1 MSMSI
6 TVEEIHDK
14 DQWNNFLISQQ
25 PRGHLLQ
32 AYEWGDLKRILGGGC
47 YRLGALEDGNLVG
60 TMMLYENDVPIP
72 LPGLRNRLK
81 YLYCSR
87 GPTVESPDSPALL
100 ALLEHAHKLARKT
113 HAVLLRLEPNIA
125 DDNPD
130 MDGWIAAYRKLGFRS
145 NPNSIHLP
153 RSWVLDIRPDLND
166 LFAKFKTTWRQNIR
180 VAERKGVIVREVKT
194 EEDFQAYYEVYKET
208 SERDD
213 FFIHTLDYHKAI
225 VNAFGSKGEAVLYIA
240 EHEGDVL
247 AARLIICMGKWCW
260 DMFGASSNK
269 KRNLK
274 ATYLLQYRCFQ
285 WAKEHNCDYFDF
297 RVIPTILEPGQD
309 MWGVYEFKRGFG
321 GFSRMNIPTQDY
333 IYRPVIYKAWT
344 KLVEIR
350 RDMRQR
356 ERHKVELE
364 RAARGK
370 QQSQQ
375 AGTEANPAKEGE
387 QTIPQTPKD
396 EKPQQP
402 KESSQKV

>member
-1 MSMSI
+1 MTI
-6 TVEEIHDK
+6 TVEEIRDK
-14 DQWNNFLISQQ
+14 DQWNKFLISQQ

-32 AYEWGDLKRILGGGC
+32 AYEWGDLKRSFGDKC
-47 YRLGALEDGNLVG
+47 HCLGAFEDGRLIG
-60 TMMLYENDVPIP
+60 TMMLYENGLPIP
-72 LPGLRNRLK
+72 LPGLNRLK

-87 GPTVESPDSPALL
+87 GPTVESPDSPALP
-100 ALLEHAHKLARKT
+100 ALVEHAHKLAREM
-113 HAVLLRLEPNIA
+113 HAVILRFEPNIT
-125 DDNPD
+125 DDMPD
-130 MDGWIAAYRKLGFRS
+130 MERWVEVFHKLGFCS

-153 RSWVLDIRPDLND
+153 RCWVLDIRPDLKD
-166 LFAKFKTTWRQNIR
+166 LRANFKTTWRQNVG

-194 EEDFQAYYEVYKET
+194 EEDLQAYYEVYKET
-208 SERDD
+208 SERDN
-213 FFIHTLDYHKAI
+213 FFIATLDYHKAI
-225 VNAFGSKGEAVLYIA
+225 LDAFGSKGEAVLYIA

-260 DMFGASSNK
+260 DMFGASSNQ

-285 WAKEHNCDYFDF
+285 WAQEHNCDYFDF

-321 GFSRMNIPTQDY
+321 GFARLNIPAQDY
-333 IYRPVIYKAWT
+333 VYRPLIYKAWT

-350 RDMRQR
+350 RERRQR

-370 QQSQQ
+370 QQASQ
-375 AGTEANPAKEGE
+375 T
-387 QTIPQTPKD
+387 
-396 EKPQQP
+396 
-402 KESSQKV
+402 KESKQVTEQSKNGEAAQQLKEPLQKV

>member
-6 TVEEIHDK
+6 IVEEIHDK

-32 AYEWGDLKRILGGGC
+32 AYEWGDLKSLLGGGH
-47 YRLGALEDGNLVG
+47 YRLGAFEDGRLIG
-60 TMMLYENDVPIP
+60 TMMLYENDIPI
-72 LPGLRNRLK
+72 PGLRLK
-81 YLYCSR
+81 FLYCSR
-87 GPTVESPDSPALL
+87 GPTVESPDSPALP
-100 ALLEHAHKLARKT
+100 ALLEFARKLARKT
-113 HAVLLRLEPNIA
+113 HAVILRLEPNIT
-125 DDNPD
+125 DDTPD
-130 MDGWIAAYRKLGFRS
+130 MDRWIAAYHKLGFRS
-145 NPNSIHLP
+145 YPHSIHLP
-153 RSWVLDIRPDLND
+153 RCWVLDIRPDLKD
-166 LFAKFKTTWRQNIR
+166 LFAQFKTTWRQNIR
-180 VAERKGVIVREVKT
+180 VAERKGVTIREVKT
-194 EEDFQAYYEVYKET
+194 DADLQAYYEVYKET

-213 FFIHTLDYHKAI
+213 FFINTLDYHKAI
-225 VNAFGSKGEAVLYIA
+225 LNTFGSKGEAVLYIA

-247 AARLIICMGKWCW
+247 AARMIICMGKWCW

-333 IYRPVIYKAWT
+333 IYRPLIYKAWT
-344 KLVEIR
+344 KMVEIR
-350 RDMRQR
+350 RAKRQR
-356 ERHKVELE
+356 ERHKVEVE

-370 QQSQQ
+370 QQASQ
-375 AGTEANPAKEGE
+375 TKEGG
-387 QTIPQTPKD
+387 QVSTPATIEET
-396 EKPQQP
+396 PQQSKDP
-402 KESSQKV
+402 SQKV

>member
-1 MSMSI
+1 MSI

-14 DQWNNFLISQQ
+14 DQWNNFLINQQ

-32 AYEWGDLKRILGGGC
+32 AYEWGDLKRILGGGY
-47 YRLGALEDGNLVG
+47 YRLGALEDGRLIG

-72 LPGLRNRLK
+72 LPGLNRLK

-87 GPTVESPDSPALL
+87 GPTVESPDSPALP
-100 ALLEHAHKLARKT
+100 ALIEYAHKLARKT
-113 HAVLLRLEPNIA
+113 HAILLRIEPNIA
-125 DDNPD
+125 DDTPD
-130 MDGWIAAYRKLGFRS
+130 MEQWIEAYHKLGFRS

-153 RSWVLDIRPDLND
+153 RSWVLDIRPDLKD

-180 VAERKGVIVREVKT
+180 VAERKGVTIREVKSD
-194 EEDFQAYYEVYKET
+194 EDLQAYYEVYKET

-225 VNAFGSKGEAVLYIA
+225 LNTFGAKGEGVLYIA

-285 WAKEHNCDYFDF
+285 WAQEHHCDYFDF

-309 MWGVYEFKRGFG
+309 MWGVYEFKHGFG

-333 IYRPVIYKAWT
+333 IYRPLIYKAWT
-344 KLVEIR
+344 KMVEIR
-350 RDMRQR
+350 REQRQR
-356 ERHKVELE
+356 ERHKVEVE

-370 QQSQQ
+370 QQAAQ
-375 AGTEANPAKEGE
+375 TKEGE
-387 QTIPQTPKD
+387 QVSIQ
-396 EKPQQP
+396 EKSETVE
-402 KESSQKV
+402 KA